1 MGMYYFVAASAASA
15 DGPARSS
22 IDKFSAVTQAA
33 VSATTASAIKVLI
46 FILVSL
52 VNMVGPAGF
61 EPTTT

>member
-52 VNMVGPAGF
+52 VNEVN
-61 EPTTT
+61 